1 MFQFL
6 RRVAKI
12 TNRVWA
18 ADLKSKK
25 KDLKTR
31 STRIKNRVTFSELR
45 GSNDHQNK
53 VLIFLPDKQ

>member
-1 MFQFL
+1 
-6 RRVAKI
+6 VAKI
-12 TNRVWA
+12 ANRVWA

-25 KDLKTR
+25 EDLKTR
-31 STRIKNRVTFSELR
+31 STRIKNHVTLSALR